1 MYGGVTMKI
10 KPIGERVLIK
20 PKIEEEKTKGGIYIP
35 DTAKESKKEGIIVEV
50 GTGKDDKPLPLKKGD
65 KILYGGYSSDEFE
78 IDSEKYVILEF
89 KDVLAKI
96 E

>member
-1 MYGGVTMKI
+1 MKI

-20 PKIEEEKTKGGIYIP
+20 PKIEEDKTKGGIYIP
-35 DTAKESKKEGIIVEV
+35 DTAKESKKEGEVIEV
-50 GTGKDDKPLPLKKGD
+50 GTAKDNKPLPLKKGD

-78 IDSEKYVILEF
+78 IDGEKYVILEF

>member
-1 MYGGVTMKI
+1 MKI
-10 KPIGERVLIK
+10 KPIGERVLIT
-20 PKIEEEKTKGGIYIP
+20 PKVEEEKTKGGIYIP
-35 DTAKESKKEGIIVEV
+35 DTAKENKKEGIIVEV
-50 GTGKDDKPLPLKKGD
+50 GIGKDDKPLPLKKGD

-78 IDSEKYVILEF
+78 IDGEKYVILEF

>member
-1 MYGGVTMKI
+1 MKI

-20 PKIEEEKTKGGIYIP
+20 PKKEEEKTKGGIYIP
-35 DTAKESKKEGIIVEV
+35 DTAKENKKEGVIVEV

-78 IDSEKYVILEF
+78 IDGEKYVILEF

>member
-1 MYGGVTMKI
+1 MKI

-35 DTAKESKKEGIIVEV
+35 DTAKENKKEGVVIEV

-78 IDSEKYVILEF
+78 IDGEKYVILEF

>member
-1 MYGGVTMKI
+1 MQI

-20 PKIEEEKTKGGIYIP
+20 PIDEGNKTKGGIYIP
-35 DTAKESKKEGIIVEV
+35 DTAKENKKEGEVIAV
-50 GTGKDDKPLPLKKGD
+50 GTNKEGKELPLKKGD

-78 IDSEKYVILEF
+78 IDGQKYVILEF
-89 KDVLAKI
+89 KDVLAKL